1 MSNLSISAYFFQDI
15 YIKFLK
21 KIEEIEN
28 FDIFYQVQLKS
39 CCQACPKGPFLAYI
53 GILQTQPISFSWFLP
68 HGWIKSLFT
77 IFFGQKKW
85 YRGSPDSTNFA
96 HPGNRTIEK
105 IVLNGDL
112 FSTKI
117 TIYDFW
123 IFKVP
128 FFSYL
133 ILKKVWECTNFI
145 RFWNSLI
152 TQ

>member
-1 MSNLSISAYFFQDI
+1 MQLY
-15 YIKFLK
+15 
-21 KIEEIEN
+21 EI
-28 FDIFYQVQLKS
+28 FDK
-39 CCQACPKGPFLAYI
+39 
-53 GILQTQPISFSWFLP
+53 ILQS
-68 HGWIKSLFT
+68 K
-77 IFFGQKKW
+77 

-117 TIYDFW
+117 TTYDFW

-133 ILKKVWECTNFI
+133 ILKKVKNL
-145 RFWNSLI
+145 LI
-152 TQ
+152 LSDFESH

>member
-1 MSNLSISAYFFQDI
+1 MN
-15 YIKFLK
+15 
-21 KIEEIEN
+21 N
-28 FDIFYQVQLKS
+28 R
-39 CCQACPKGPFLAYI
+39 
-53 GILQTQPISFSWFLP
+53 
-68 HGWIKSLFT
+68 
-77 IFFGQKKW
+77 
-85 YRGSPDSTNFA
+85 YRESPDSTNFA

-133 ILKKVWECTNFI
+133 MLKNVKTVLILSDLYTMFERHSKITKVIDVTE
-145 RFWNSLI
+145 
-152 TQ
+152 